1 MANYD
6 NMMNCPNCGMRNL
19 NLLNYS
25 GLMVI
30 RPDLGLFTIDC
41 PNCNEK
47 LSSIQPIPEILHEEV
62 IQIADSIGAG
72 MGRY

>member
-6 NMMNCPNCGMRNL
+6 YMMVCPTCGRRDL

-30 RPDLGLFTIDC
+30 RRDLGLFTMDC
-41 PNCNEK
+41 PSCDAK
-47 LSSIQPIPEILHEEV
+47 VSSIQPIPKELVGEV
-62 IQIADSIGAG
+62 ERVAAEIGAG
-72 MGRY
+72 MGC

>member
-6 NMMNCPNCGMRNL
+6 YMMVCPNCGMRDL

-25 GLMVI
+25 GLMLI
-30 RPDLGLFTIDC
+30 RKDLGLFTMDC

-47 LSSIQPIPEILHEEV
+47 VSSVQALPKELEEEV
-62 IQIADSIGAG
+62 RSVALELGAG
-72 MGRY
+72 MGGA

>member
-6 NMMNCPNCGMRNL
+6 YMMVCPNCGMRDL

-30 RPDLGLFTIDC
+30 RPDLGLFTMDC

-47 LSSIQPIPEILHEEV
+47 ISSIQPIPEELMGEV
-62 IQIADSIGAG
+62 TSIADEIGAG
-72 MGRY
+72 MGRS

>member
-6 NMMNCPNCGMRNL
+6 YMMVCPHCGMRDL

-47 LSSIQPIPEILHEEV
+47 VSSIQPIPDELMREV
-62 IQIADSIGAG
+62 VEVADEIGAG
-72 MGRY
+72 MGRR